1 MIARAALFLRPGTV
15 IALLRPEPDLT
26 TPEAR
31 GRDRQR
37 RVILSAGASA
47 IAKLVTIVASLISVP
62 LTLHYLGQER
72 YGIWV
77 IISSFTVMLSFA
89 DMGLGNGILNAVA
102 AEHGRGDDAAI
113 RRVISSGYFMLG
125 CVSLVITLAFTI
137 SYPFFSWYR
146 LFNVSSFA
154 ARAEAGPALASFI
167 VFFVIAIPVGLV
179 QKVQIGLQQ
188 GFYSSLWQCLGSIVG
203 FLALLAV
210 IRFEGGLIWLV
221 AALVGMPLVAGLINT
236 IIFFFGAGSK
246 FRPAIRFIDRTAMT
260 IAGKT
265 GALFFLLQ
273 LVVAV
278 AYGADNIIIAQ
289 AAGAASVAQYAV
301 PERMFATVSMVISMI
316 LAPLWPAY
324 GEAIVR
330 GDHDWVRKTLKRA
343 VIGAICVSAPLCG
356 ALVVLGPTII
366 HLWVGP
372 QITPSLLLLC
382 GLGLWKVTDAASS
395 TLSVFM
401 NGANMLI
408 PQICIA
414 VGCGGAMVL
423 MKIFLVKTFGVAGM
437 PWAAIITFIPLGAVP
452 SAILIARKLRSHA
465 ISNDQ

>member
-1 MIARAALFLRPGTV
+1 MITRAVLMLRPSTV
-15 IALLRPEPDLT
+15 IALLRPEADLS

-37 RVILSAGASA
+37 RVVLSAGASA
-47 IAKLVTIVASLISVP
+47 IAKLVTILASLISVP

-72 YGIWV
+72 YGIWI

-102 AEHGRGDDAAI
+102 TEHGRGDNPAI
-113 RRVISSGYFMLG
+113 RRVISSGYFMLA
-125 CVSLVITLAFTI
+125 CVGIAILLGFACA
-137 SYPFFSWYR
+137 YPFLPWYR
-146 LFNVSSFA
+146 LFNVTSDA

-188 GFYSSLWQCLGSIVG
+188 GFYSSLWQCLGSVLG
-203 FLALLAV
+203 FFALLVV
-210 IRFEGGLIWLV
+210 IHFEGGLVWLV
-221 AALVGMPLVAGLINT
+221 AALVGMPLVAGCINT
-236 IIFFFGAGSK
+236 LVFFFGTGSHI
-246 FRPAIRFIDRTAMT
+246 RPALRFVDRSAMSV
-260 IAGKT
+260 AGKT

-273 LVVAV
+273 VVVAV

-289 AAGAASVAQYAV
+289 VAGAASVAQYAV
-301 PERMFATVSMVISMI
+301 PERMFATVSMIISMI

-330 GDHDWVRKTLKRA
+330 GDHEWVRKTLKRA
-343 VIGAICVSAPLCG
+343 IIGAVAVSAPLCG
-356 ALVVLGPTII
+356 LLVVLGPAII

-382 GLGLWKVTDAASS
+382 GLALWKVTDAAAS

-401 NGANMLI
+401 NGANMLV

-414 VGCGGAMVL
+414 VACGGTMVL
-423 MKIFLVKTFGVAGM
+423 TKIFLVKTIGVAGM
-437 PWAAIITFIPLGAVP
+437 PWAAIIAFIPLGAVP
-452 SAILIARKLRSHA
+452 SAILIARKLRRQTASYA
-465 ISNDQ
+465 